1 MSTIQGN
8 IPEPA
13 LSDGFDSAETGNG
26 GKSQSQ
32 GRIIFRRFLKNKVA
46 VAALLIYVLVLLYS
60 LSAIGI
66 GPLHGWWPYSYKELN
81 PQVNQGAPTLS
92 LWPFSL
98 GEHPFGQDRIGK
110 DYFALTMRGIQNSV
124 LVMIVLGAFA
134 TVLGV
139 IVGSIA
145 GYFRGW
151 VDSVLMRIT
160 DIFIVIP
167 VIVIGAIVGRTAGGL
182 GAFGLAVLLGLVS
195 WMVIARLVRS
205 EFLALREREFVEAA
219 RVAGASDARIIF
231 RHILPNAVGVII
243 VASTLLIA
251 SAILLET
258 AISYLGFGIKPPD
271 SSLGLLISQNQ
282 SAFSTRP
289 WLFWWPALFIVLLAL
304 CANFVGDGLREA
316 FDPRQQRF
324 SLRRTREPEP
334 EPTEAEA
341 AAEEAA
347 AAAAVRHQGG
357 DTDAD
362 DSDAGGSPGGRTGA

>member
-1 MSTIQGN
+1 MSTLQGN
-8 IPEPA
+8 LPEPNV
-13 LSDGFDSAETGNG
+13 SDGFEVAETEKGAKG
-26 GKSQSQ
+26 QSQ
-32 GRIIFRRFLKNKVA
+32 GRIIIRRFLKNKVA
-46 VAALLIYVLVLLYS
+46 VAALIIYVVILLFS
-60 LSAIGI
+60 ISAIGV
-66 GPLHGWWPYSYKELN
+66 GPIHGWWPYTYKQLN

-124 LVMIVLGAFA
+124 LVMVVLGLFA

-151 VDSVLMRIT
+151 VDAVLMRIT

-341 AAEEAA
+341 ALEEAA
-347 AAAAVRHQGG
+347 AAAAARNKRTDPDAAGPDAG
-357 DTDAD
+357 SAPDGRTDA
-362 DSDAGGSPGGRTGA
+362 

>member
-8 IPEPA
+8 IPEPS
-13 LSDGFDSAETGNG
+13 LNDGVDAAETEPG

-32 GRIIFRRFLKNKVA
+32 GRIIFRRFLKNKIA
-46 VAALLIYVLVLLYS
+46 VAALIIYVLVLVFS
-60 LSAIGI
+60 VSAIGI
-66 GPLHGWWPYSYKELN
+66 GPIHGWWHYTYKELN
-81 PQVNQGAPTLS
+81 PQVNQGAPTLT
-92 LWPFSL
+92 LWPFSF
-98 GEHPFGQDRIGK
+98 GDHPFGQDRIGK

-124 LVMIVLGAFA
+124 LVMIVLGVFA

-139 IVGSIA
+139 IVGAIA

-151 VDSVLMRIT
+151 VDAILMRIT

-167 VIVIGAIVGRTAGGL
+167 ALVVGAIVGRTANGL
-182 GAFGLAVLLGLVS
+182 GAFGLAALLGLVS
-195 WMVIARLVRS
+195 WMVIARLVRA

-251 SAILLET
+251 AAILLET
-258 AISYLGFGIKPPD
+258 AISYLGFGIKAPD

-304 CANFVGDGLREA
+304 CVNFVGDGLREA

-324 SLRRTREPEP
+324 SLRRTKDPEP
-334 EPTEAEA
+334 DEPTT
-341 AAEEAA
+341 
-347 AAAAVRHQGG
+347 
-357 DTDAD
+357 TDAPTRIEMSMASHD
-362 DSDAGGSPGGRTGA
+362 ASADADSHGTGGKAES

>member
-8 IPEPA
+8 LPEPT
-13 LSDGFDSAETGNG
+13 LNDGVEAAETEKNG
-26 GKSQSQ
+26 RNQSQ
-32 GRIIFRRFLKNKVA
+32 GRIILRRFLKNKVA
-46 VAALLIYVLVLLYS
+46 VAALVVYLLVLVFS

-66 GPLHGWWPYSYKELN
+66 GPIQGWWHYTYKELN

-92 LWPFSL
+92 LWPFSF

-124 LVMIVLGAFA
+124 MVMIVLGVFA
-134 TVLGV
+134 TVIGV
-139 IVGSIA
+139 LVGAIA

-151 VDSVLMRIT
+151 VDAVLMRIT

-167 VIVIGAIVGRTAGGL
+167 ALVVGAIVGRTANGL
-182 GAFGLAVLLGLVS
+182 GAFGLAALLGLVS
-195 WMVIARLVRS
+195 WMVIARLVRA

-251 SAILLET
+251 AAILLET
-258 AISYLGFGIKPPD
+258 AISYLGFGIKAPD

-282 SAFSTRP
+282 SAFTTRP

-304 CANFVGDGLREA
+304 CVNFVGDGLREA

-341 AAEEAA
+341 ALDEAA
-347 AAAAVRHQGG
+347 DGGAAASSSSGSAP
-357 DTDAD
+357 DAD
-362 DSDAGGSPGGRTGA
+362 DAAGGGTSA